1 MPGLTATT
9 PTDVSLGGYQGKQL
23 TLTAPASFDG
33 CTLSPDGFRVWQLP
47 LGANND
53 LTPGEADKVWILDVA
68 GQRLVI
74 DAPQFPDQTP
84 ETTTEVQGILDSIH
98 LAPPTP
104 APIATAAPTP

>member
-1 MPGLTATT
+1 M
-9 PTDVSLGGYQGKQL
+9 DVMMLRQPL
-23 TLTAPASFDG
+23 PA
-33 CTLSPDGFRVWQLP
+33 R
-47 LGANND
+47 
-53 LTPGEADKVWILDVA
+53 DVA